1 MIKNKYLNQ
10 VAEIEGRP
18 KKNKIYPVGTIIIQI
33 SATNGQVLF
42 LREDK
47 MIEEKYAVI
56 LPTIEPYYLY
66 SVIKKTFPFYFAK
79 KRETLN
85 FKVEELQNFSL
96 PIHQDLKRQRLIGQA
111 MRLMSGK
118 EDFY

>member
-1 MIKNKYLNQ
+1 
-10 VAEIEGRP
+10 
-18 KKNKIYPVGTIIIQI
+18 
-33 SATNGQVLF
+33 
-42 LREDK
+42 

-66 SVIKKTFPFYFAK
+66 SVIKTFPFYFAK

-118 EDFY
+118 EDFIDFLP